1 VTTPD
6 LSTSPHAYAHFAV
19 VEYNIHPVVRGRGSG
34 IFLHVQIGKATSGCI
49 SLRRP
54 ALIRVLRW
62 LEPGALPQIAIGAT
76 GSLRQARGG

>member
-1 VTTPD
+1 M
-6 LSTSPHAYAHFAV
+6 
-19 VEYNIHPVVRGRGSG
+19 HPVVRGRGSG
-34 IFLHVQIGKATSGCI
+34 IFLHAQIGKATSDCI

-62 LEPGALPQIAIGAT
+62 FEPDALPQIAIGVT